1 MLFLLHLNAIRVMW
15 TGEILLL
22 CCTKMTPSCGM
33 HLSLAMHALLEP
45 RVPFVTCDVQ
55 WLTWLYFR
63 GLLQCCTFYSCVW
76 AAMFILL
83 SSEVVLCRFFCKCCL
98 LQAFVWMRSS
108 LEMWGL
114 WYCAFSC
121 PANWSWCLHVY
132 TMCLAPSTV
141 AIAPSYGA
149 CICDT
154 VNNYIKW
161 ECHAIVAWH
170 WHF

>member
-1 MLFLLHLNAIRVMW
+1 MNCWNTSIVYKDDTILWNASLISNACFARTMCAFCNLWRAMTNIIVFSWAVAVLHVLFLRV
-15 TGEILLL
+15 G
-22 CCTKMTPSCGM
+22 CHVYS
-33 HLSLAMHALLEP
+33 
-45 RVPFVTCDVQ
+45 FVV
-55 WLTWLYFR
+55 R
-63 GLLQCCTFYSCVW
+63 GCSMQV
-76 AAMFILL
+76 
-83 SSEVVLCRFFCKCCL
+83 FCKCCL

-121 PANWSWCLHVY
+121 PANRSWCLHVY
-132 TMCLAPSTV
+132 TICLAPSTV
-141 AIAPSYGA
+141 AMATFYGA

-154 VNNYIKW
+154 VKNSIKW